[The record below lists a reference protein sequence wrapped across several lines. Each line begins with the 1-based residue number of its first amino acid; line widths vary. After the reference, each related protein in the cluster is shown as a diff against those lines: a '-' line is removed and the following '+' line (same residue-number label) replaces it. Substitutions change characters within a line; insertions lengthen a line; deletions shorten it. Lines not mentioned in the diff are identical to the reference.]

1 MNAEQIRDMKVEDIR
16 SDLSSL
22 ERELLHLRM
31 ANRLGTA
38 ENPLAIRHKR
48 RTIAR
53 MKTILNEFERKQG
66 E

>member
-1 MNAEQIRDMKVEDIR
+1 MKAEQIRDMKVEDIR

-31 ANRLGTA
+31 ANRLGTT
-38 ENPLAIRHKR
+38 ENPLAIRHTR